1 MLESK
6 LQRCLKESYYTYT
19 DTDFKY
25 SKNIIECDGYVKVG
39 KFNGVK
45 SLALLIEKIFGC
57 EPESIEAVQELIRHQ
72 TYTPQTWLLC
82 INAVDETECDVN
94 KLVIEKNTLYLSVLF

>member
-6 LQRCLKESYYTYT
+6 LQRCLKEGYYTYT

-39 KFNGVK
+39 KFSGVK

-72 TYTPQTWLLC
+72 TYTPKTWLLC
-82 INAVDETECDVN
+82 INAVDETEGDID
-94 KLVIEKNTLYLSVLF
+94 KLFIKKNALYLSVLF

>member
-6 LQRCLKESYYTYT
+6 LQRCLKEGYYTYT

-72 TYTPQTWLLC
+72 TYTPQTWLL
-82 INAVDETECDVN
+82 
-94 KLVIEKNTLYLSVLF
+94 YLSVLF